1 MDIGRLGVWSIG
13 LRSGDHTRNA
23 EAAAELEEL
32 GYTATWL
39 GGSPGVEDAVPLL
52 EATSRMVVAT
62 GILNIWEH
70 EPEAVA
76 EQAAKLDQD
85 HPGRFVLGL
94 GVGHAPLVG
103 DRYGRPYGKMIDY
116 LDRLD
121 AAGSPAGRR
130 VLAAL
135 GPKMLAAARDRAA
148 GAHPYLVTPEHTRR
162 AREILGSGPLLA
174 PELKVVLDRDL
185 DSARSA
191 AREHLAMYLRLPN
204 YTRSLLRLGFGEDD
218 LAGTG
223 SDHLVDSVFA
233 LGDLDAVDRRLTEHF
248 DAGADQVTIQV
259 ITHNR
264 DALPLSEWRSLAPLA
279 TAHA

>member
-13 LRSGDHTRNA
+13 LRSGDRTRNA

-32 GYTATWL
+32 GYAATWL
-39 GGSPGVEDAVPLL
+39 GGGPGVEDAVPLL

-62 GILNIWEH
+62 GILNIWQH

-94 GVGHAPLVG
+94 GVSHAPLVG
-103 DRYGRPYGKMIDY
+103 DRYGRPYEKMIDY
-116 LDRLD
+116 VDRLD

-135 GPKMLAAARDRAA
+135 GPKMLEAARDRAA

-204 YTRSLLRLGFGEDD
+204 YTRSLLRLGFSEDD

-223 SDHLVDSVFA
+223 SDRLIDSVFA

-248 DAGADQVTIQV
+248 DAGADHVTIQV

-264 DALPLSEWRSLAPLA
+264 DALPLGEWRSLAPLA